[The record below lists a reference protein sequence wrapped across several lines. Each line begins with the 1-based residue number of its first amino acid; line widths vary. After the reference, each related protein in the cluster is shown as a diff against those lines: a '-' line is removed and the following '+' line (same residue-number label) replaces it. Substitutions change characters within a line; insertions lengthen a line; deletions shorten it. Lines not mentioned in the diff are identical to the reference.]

1 MNEILRHLRLSVPLV
16 AALTGAVHAGE
27 IIVDRSGA
35 GDTLDITSALAF
47 AQDGDLILVRPGTYR
62 EDLLL
67 DGLSV
72 SIVAQQEGTAVVEG
86 RLVIRSISSHQPVLL
101 HGLRFEGVS
110 DPALDAQ
117 LPTLEG
123 LDLDG
128 QLTVARCAFVGAP
141 AADSTQAFDPVGGA
155 GARLEDAFRFTA
167 RASIFL
173 GGDGVDELSCTDGD
187 GGDGLQLESSRAALW
202 GCELEGGGGMSCTFD
217 LGDGPGEG
225 GAGLRAEGSRI
236 FLSGCAMD
244 GGAGG
249 ENGDFIP
256 LPGGDGGNGAATDAL
271 TRLILVDTTSAGGAG
286 GGSFAGPPGASGLPF
301 AGAGLVRTL
310 PGASE
315 DHETPIFV
323 RAQSLHPIEVR
334 GTPGAVARLHLV
346 PAAPFFFDVARAA
359 GATPGVGPVP
369 TQELVLGTIPASG
382 VLNASV
388 GIPALPPAATT
399 LEFTFLVVTR
409 SGAMASVLGAPLRV
423 VAIQCSNLAP
433 DCDGNGRGDLC
444 DLLEGAE
451 DCDGNGIPDTCQ
463 ADCNGNG
470 VADPCDIASGTSL
483 DLNGDGIP
491 DECQPQNA
499 TWHVDAAA
507 PPGGDGSAAAPF
519 EDLAAA
525 FTVALSGDEVLVED
539 GTYRGPSNRD
549 LDFGARTLTVRSVN
563 GPGTCTIDLEQSGRA
578 FYAYLPPAS
587 VRPTIQGLTIK
598 NGHPSTAG
606 PSNGDGGAIFARQCA
621 ITVIGCV
628 FEGNQAQSGGAIRA
642 SAPALSP
649 TGPRIIDCVFEA
661 NVAASSSAV
670 ALSLGAAEV
679 DGCTFTNNTATGA
692 GTVTLGGAVGAP
704 AVVSRCT
711 FLQNTALFG
720 GALYALG
727 GPGSAPEVNLVDQC
741 VFAGNFA
748 WDSGGAIA
756 GSGLA
761 TTRVSNC
768 TFVLNDAL
776 QVGGGISLDFGMS
789 AVVLNSIFWLNS
801 SGAGFDQITANSPGS
816 TLEVHWTNL
825 QGGAINLALSGG
837 STLLGT
843 SNLIDADPLFLDPAG
858 PDGNPLAFL
867 DNDYRLAPGSPCI
880 DAAAVSLLPPDR
892 ADLDGDGDRTEEV
905 PFDLAGQ
912 TRRVDDP
919 LVPDTGAGPAPA
931 VDHGAFERQ

>member
-1 MNEILRHLRLSVPLV
+1 MNELLRRRLLTVPF
-16 AALTGAVHAGE
+16 AIALTSAVHAGE

-35 GDTLDITSALAF
+35 GDTVDISGALAL
-47 AQDGDLILVRPGTYR
+47 AQEGDLILVRPGTYA
-62 EDLLL
+62 EDLLI

-72 SIVAQQEGTAVVEG
+72 SIVAQHEGSATVEG
-86 RLVIRSISSHQPVLL
+86 RLVIRSLSSTQPVLL
-101 HGLRFEGVS
+101 HGLRFEGVTE
-110 DPALDAQ
+110 PLLDTQ
-117 LPTLEG
+117 RSTLEAD
-123 LDLDG
+123 DLAG
-128 QLTVARCAFVGAP
+128 ELTVARCVFIGAP

-155 GARLEDAFRFTA
+155 GAHLDEVLRFTA
-167 RASIFL
+167 RASSFL

-202 GCELEGGGGMSCTFD
+202 GCELAGGAGMSCTFD

-225 GAGLRAEGSRI
+225 GAGLRAEGSRL
-236 FLSGCAMD
+236 FLSGCTMT
-244 GGAGG
+244 GGPGG
-249 ENGDFIP
+249 ENGDFLP
-256 LPGGDGGNGAATDAL
+256 LPGGDGGSGALTDAL

-286 GGSFAGPPGASGLPF
+286 GSSFAGPAGANGVPYS
-301 AGAGLVRTL
+301 GAGLTRTL

-315 DHETPIFV
+315 NHDTPVFV
-323 RAQSLHPIEVR
+323 RAQSVHPIEVH
-334 GTPGAVARLHLV
+334 GEPGATVRLHLV
-346 PAAPFFFDVARAA
+346 PAAPFLFDVQRAA
-359 GATPGVGPVP
+359 GTTPGVGPLP
-369 TQELVLGTIPASG
+369 TQEVLLGTIPASG

-399 LEFTFLVVTR
+399 VEFTFLVVTR
-409 SGAMASVLGAPLRV
+409 SGAMASVRGAPLRV
-423 VAIQCSNLAP
+423 VAIQCSNLTP

-444 DLLEGAE
+444 DLLEGAD

-470 VADPCDIASGTSL
+470 IADPCDIASGTSL

-519 EDLAAA
+519 QNLAAA
-525 FTVALSGDEVLVED
+525 FAIALSGDEVLVED
-539 GTYRGPSNRD
+539 GVYRGPDNKNLD
-549 LDFGARTLTVRSVN
+549 LGPRSLTVRSAN
-563 GPGTCTIDLEQSGRA
+563 GPGACTIDLEQSGRA

-628 FEGNQAQSGGAIRA
+628 FEANQAQAGGAIRA

-661 NVAASSSAV
+661 NAAASASAV
-670 ALSLGAAEV
+670 DLNLGAAEV
-679 DGCTFTNNTATGA
+679 DGCRFTNNTATGTGA
-692 GTVTLGGAVGAP
+692 VTLGGSVGAP

-727 GPGSAPEVNLVDQC
+727 GPGSAPEVNFVDQC

-756 GSGLA
+756 GAGLA
-761 TTRVSNC
+761 TTRVSSC

-789 AVVLNSIFWLNS
+789 AVVVNSIFWLNS

-825 QGGAINLALSGG
+825 QGGAINLVLSGG

-880 DAAAVSLLPPDR
+880 DAAAVPLLPPDR
-892 ADLDGDGDRTEEV
+892 ADLDGDGNRTEEV
-905 PFDLAGQ
+905 PLDLAGQ

>member
-1 MNEILRHLRLSVPLV
+1 MNELLRRRFLTVPF
-16 AALTGAVHAGE
+16 AIALTSAVHAGE

-35 GDTLDITSALAF
+35 GDTVDISSALAL
-47 AQDGDLILVRPGTYR
+47 AQDGDLILVRPGAYA
-62 EDLLL
+62 EDLLI

-72 SIVAQQEGTAVVEG
+72 SIVAQHEGSATVEG
-86 RLVIRSISSHQPVLL
+86 RLVIRSLSSTQPVLL
-101 HGLRFEGVS
+101 HGLRFEGVT
-110 DPALDAQ
+110 DPLLDAQ
-117 LPTLEG
+117 RSTLDAEG
-123 LDLDG
+123 LAG
-128 QLTVARCAFVGAP
+128 ELTVARCVFVGAP
-141 AADSTQAFDPVGGA
+141 AADSTQAFEPVGGA
-155 GARLEDAFRFTA
+155 GAHLDGVLRFSA
-167 RASIFL
+167 RASVFQ

-202 GCELEGGGGMSCTFD
+202 GCELEGGSGMSCTFD

-225 GAGLRAEGSRI
+225 GAGLRAEGSRL
-236 FLSGCAMD
+236 FLSGCSAT

-346 PAAPFFFDVARAA
+346 PAAPFFFDVTRAA
-359 GATPGVGPVP
+359 GATPGIGPVP

-382 VLNASV
+382 VLNASI
-388 GIPALPPAATT
+388 GIPALPPGATT

-423 VAIQCSNLAP
+423 VAIQCSNLTP

-444 DLLEGAE
+444 DLLEGAD

-470 VADPCDIASGTSL
+470 IADPCDIASGTSD

-507 PPGGDGSAAAPF
+507 PPGGDGSASSPF
-519 EDLAAA
+519 QDLAAA
-525 FTVALSGDEVLVED
+525 FAVALSGDEVRMED
-539 GTYRGPSNRD
+539 GVYRGPDNKNLDLGPRD
-549 LDFGARTLTVRSVN
+549 LTVRSAN
-563 GPGTCTIDLEQSGRA
+563 GPGACTIDLEHSGRA

-587 VRPTIQGLTIK
+587 VRPTIQGLTIRD
-598 NGHPSTAG
+598 GHPSTAG

-621 ITVIGCV
+621 ITVVDCV

-649 TGPRIIDCVFEA
+649 AGPRIIDCVFEGNA
-661 NVAASSSAV
+661 AASSSAL
-670 ALSLGAAEV
+670 ALNLGAAEV

-692 GTVTLGGAVGAP
+692 GTVTLGGSVGAP

-711 FLQNTALFG
+711 FLQNAALFG
-720 GALYALG
+720 GALYAAG

-748 WDSGGAIA
+748 NDSGGAIA
-756 GSGLA
+756 GAGLA

-776 QVGGGISLDFGMS
+776 RVGGGMSLDFGMS
-789 AVVLNSIFWLNS
+789 AVVVNSIFWQNS
-801 SGAGFDQITANSPGS
+801 SSAGFDQITANSPGS

-825 QGGAINLALSGG
+825 QGGAINLALTEG
-837 STLLGT
+837 STLLGA
-843 SNLIDADPLFLDPAG
+843 SNLIDTDPLFLDPAG
-858 PDGNPLAFL
+858 PDGNPLTFL
-867 DNDYRLAPGSPCI
+867 DNDYRLAAGSPCI
-880 DAAAVSLLPPDR
+880 DAASVSMVPPDR
-892 ADLDGDGDRTEEV
+892 ADLDADGDRTEEV

-919 LVPDTGAGPAPA
+919 LTPDTGAGPAPV

>member
-1 MNEILRHLRLSVPLV
+1 MNETLRRLRLSVPLA

-35 GDTLDITSALAF
+35 GNTLDIASALAL

-86 RLVIRSISSHQPVLL
+86 RVVIRSISTHQPVLL

-110 DPALDAQ
+110 DPALDTQ

-155 GARLEDAFRFTA
+155 GARLEDALRFTA

-173 GGDGVDELSCTDGD
+173 GGDGVDELNCTDGD

-202 GCELEGGGGMSCTFD
+202 GCELGGGGGMSCTFD
-217 LGDGPGEG
+217 PGDGPGEG
-225 GAGLRAEGSRI
+225 GVGLRAEGSRI

-244 GGAGG
+244 GGTGG

-256 LPGGDGGNGAATDAL
+256 LPGGDGGNGATTDAL
-271 TRLILVDTTSAGGAG
+271 TRLILVDTTSAGGGG

-301 AGAGLVRTL
+301 AGSGLIRTL

-334 GTPGAVARLHLV
+334 GTPGSVAQLHLV

-369 TQELVLGTIPASG
+369 TQEIVLGTIPASG

-399 LEFTFLVVTR
+399 LEFTFLIVTR
-409 SGAMASVLGAPLRV
+409 SGAMASVRGAPLRV

-433 DCDGNGRGDLC
+433 DCDGNGRSDLC

-470 VADPCDIASGTSL
+470 IADPCDIASGTSV

-491 DECQPQNA
+491 DECQSQNA
-499 TWHVDAAA
+499 TWHVAASA
-507 PPGGDGSAAAPF
+507 PPGGDGSASAPF
-519 EDLAAA
+519 QNLAAA
-525 FTVALSGDEVLVED
+525 FAIALSGDEVLVED
-539 GTYRGPSNRD
+539 GVYRGPSNRD

-563 GPGTCTIDLEQSGRA
+563 GPGACTIDLEQSGRA

-598 NGHPSTAG
+598 DGHPSTAG

-621 ITVIGCV
+621 ITVIDCV

-661 NVAASSSAV
+661 NVAASSSAL

-679 DGCTFTNNTATGA
+679 DGCTFTNNSTGGA
-692 GTVTLGGAVGAP
+692 GAVSLGGSVGAP

-727 GPGSAPEVNLVDQC
+727 GPGSAPEVNFVDQC

-789 AVVLNSIFWLNS
+789 AVVVNSIFWLNS

-825 QGGAINLALSGG
+825 QGGAINLVLSGG

-843 SNLIDADPLFLDPAG
+843 SNLIDVDPLFLDPAG

-880 DAAAVSLLPPDR
+880 DAASVSLLPPDR

-905 PFDLAGQ
+905 PLDLAGQ
-912 TRRVDDP
+912 TRRVEDP